1 MGTGKSGDAG
11 VGRRGRVAALLL
23 ATAALIGTFG
33 AARGAVGYIFL
44 NEYLPRVGGVFHD
57 LDDEHHSV
65 LPIQSW
71 DSEAWGPGEMLSFAL
86 VDSPLWY
93 AQHADIHTVRRF
105 AQEALDMWSAVPTAD
120 IRWEIGRITSGPPRD
135 HGVSRI
141 VPAAEGDSMA
151 LVSGGS
157 GGYESCHVTLRVPQD
172 RPPTS
177 PEAAYRSSLLVLAH
191 EFGHCLGLGHTRG
204 YPFREYF
211 HLLMDLTMDPDVAPY
226 EPPPYWRHQPI
237 MGGKHSSWGPLTLDD
252 RIGASLARPA
262 PGWIERTGAIW
273 GNVLLEAGEPAIRVY
288 VLANRLGPDG
298 RVEGSVGRFTD
309 DSGAFVIGGLE
320 PGDHLLSAHPIRHP
334 GPRGR
339 LLASGAAVYDLRDSL
354 LAVPV
359 SVEAGARSGPLTLTM
374 RRGEPWFVR

>member
-33 AARGAVGYIFL
+33 AARGSVGYDFL
-44 NEYLPRVGGVFHD
+44 NDFPSYRLGRGWFYDLDGPRHGALPRW
-57 LDDEHHSV
+57 
-65 LPIQSW
+65 SW
-71 DSEAWGPGEMLSFAL
+71 DPQAWAPGETLSFIL

-93 AQHADIHTVRRF
+93 TRHSDIHEVRQM
-105 AQEALDMWSAVPTAD
+105 AQEALDIWSEVSTAD
-120 IRWEIGRITSGPPRD
+120 IRWEIGRIAAEPPREQ
-135 HGVSRI
+135 GISRI
-141 VPAAEGDSMA
+141 LAVDEGRSSA
-151 LVSGGS
+151 LVERGAD
-157 GGYESCHVTLRVPQD
+157 GYQYCHVMLWVPQD
-172 RPPTS
+172 RPPPA
-177 PEAAYRSSLLVLAH
+177 PEDAYRSDRLVLTH

-237 MGGKHSSWGPLTLDD
+237 MVGSPSWGPLTLDD

-288 VLANRLGPDG
+288 VLASRGSSGERRPSAG
-298 RVEGSVGRFTD
+298 RVPRCDPWVVDGSPARERGMRF
-309 DSGAFVIGGLE
+309 AGGSLVAASAS
-320 PGDHLLSAHPIRHP
+320 PAGD
-334 GPRGR
+334 
-339 LLASGAAVYDLRDSL
+339 AAVR
-354 LAVPV
+354 
-359 SVEAGARSGPLTLTM
+359 
-374 RRGEPWFVR
+374 